1 MKTEFN
7 RISNNDFADELTSIL
22 EEEVE
27 LGEAGAFKTL
37 SIDRN
42 SIKITAT
49 ETSSTAYTTME
60 STTITTM
67 NPSQCKIVIRVQQ
80 GMYFKNEN
88 CILYLVHTYSW
99 SYCGVTFLRYYFWIV
114 TKKVINVSKTK
125 SSRQGA
131 LMHFH

>member
-1 MKTEFN
+1 MKTIWYVSEFN
-7 RISNNDFADELTSIL
+7 RISNNDLADELTSIL

-27 LGEAGAFKTL
+27 LGEEGAFKTL

-67 NPSQCKIVIRVQQ
+67 NPSQCKIIIRVQQ
-80 GMYFKNEN
+80 G
-88 CILYLVHTYSW
+88 CILRMKTVFYIWYTHIPDL
-99 SYCGVTFLRYYFWIV
+99 IV
-114 TKKVINVSKTK
+114 E
-125 SSRQGA
+125 
-131 LMHFH
+131 